1 MCHEY
6 AAMTSVGVMR
16 PDRTESLTLPGQQAK
31 VYLVGGR
38 SKDGRSLRS
47 VFCYD
52 LASATWSR
60 LSDMKEVSGIN
71 KNVFVS

>member
-6 AAMTSVGVMR
+6 AAITSAGVMM
-16 PDRTESLTLPGQQAK
+16 TESLTLPGQQAK

-71 KNVFVS
+71 RNVFLS